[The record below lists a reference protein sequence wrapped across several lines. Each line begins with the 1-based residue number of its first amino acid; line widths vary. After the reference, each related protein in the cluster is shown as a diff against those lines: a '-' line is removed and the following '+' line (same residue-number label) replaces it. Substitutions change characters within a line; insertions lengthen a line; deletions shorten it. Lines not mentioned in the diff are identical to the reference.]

1 MKVNSSSLEV
11 VSEVKMM
18 DALPMGFLVS
28 FFLDTVDISNRMLVM
43 LHKDFWIFLCLSKNF
58 AVHSGQND
66 TFVKICSDEKEE
78 YGSLY

>member
-43 LHKDFWIFLCLSKNF
+43 LHKYF
-58 AVHSGQND
+58 
-66 TFVKICSDEKEE
+66 
-78 YGSLY
+78 